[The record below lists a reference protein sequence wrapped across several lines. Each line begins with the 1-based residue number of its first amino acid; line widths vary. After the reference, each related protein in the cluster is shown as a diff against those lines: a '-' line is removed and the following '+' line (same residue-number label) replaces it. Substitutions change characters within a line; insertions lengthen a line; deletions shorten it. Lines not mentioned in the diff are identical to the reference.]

1 MRSQNGRPSLNALPQ
16 GTVLHDYVID
26 SELGSGGFSIVYLA
40 RHRLNTDWLF
50 AIKEYFPRELVARD
64 RDNGN
69 VRPVNTE
76 AKGAFEDGLRRF
88 RDEAE
93 QLRRFRN
100 ERYIVSCL
108 NYFEANGTAY
118 LVMDYDDGL
127 PLSEFLRRREAAGQP
142 FTEADLR
149 AVVEPLLE
157 GLEVVHR
164 AGVLHRDIKP
174 ANIFVRRPD
183 DITGR
188 PAQPVLIDFGAAK
201 QNYLARHSHSQAPYT
216 PGYAA
221 YEQESS
227 EGDIGPWTDIYSVG
241 ALMWRIVAG
250 GCADDESLLKSDGA
264 DEISGSGAW
273 DPTPPPAQSRAYALH
288 LGRPNPMKSAAALGA
303 DRFSPQLLHTIDSCL
318 SLYFGDRVQDCAT
331 LIGLLNTP
339 APPANTSSNQHDQSR
354 KPKSPWMGL
363 TKGLFNAVLRIPKI
377 TLSKILKLM
386 SYSDGGLSLGFV
398 ALAGSVVAMWAYV
411 LADYSGSSTIE
422 NWMFFMALSCGLS
435 IAALRFA
442 WFELEARITACAL
455 STLVGLPMVLATSPF
470 SNYVWIEEVFRRFGL
485 PYFYVVLAFLL
496 WALWLVNDRD
506 PFL

>member
-1 MRSQNGRPSLNALPQ
+1 MTSPDGRPSLNALPP
-16 GTVLHDYVID
+16 GTVLHDYIID

-50 AIKEYFPRELVARD
+50 AIEEYFPRELVARD
-64 RDNGN
+64 GDDGN

-76 AKGAFEDGLRRF
+76 ADGAFDDGLRRF
-88 RDEAE
+88 RGEAE

-118 LVMDYDDGL
+118 LVMDHDDGL

-174 ANIFVRRPD
+174 GNIFVRRQD

-201 QNYLARHSHSQAPYT
+201 QNYLARHSRSQAPYT

-221 YEQESS
+221 YEQVSS
-227 EGDIGPWTDIYSVG
+227 EGEIGPWTDMYAVG

-250 GCADDESLLKSDGA
+250 GRAGDGRLIVSDGA
-264 DEISGSGAW
+264 DEIASTGTWG
-273 DPTPPPAQSRAYALH
+273 PTPPAAQTRAYALG
-288 LGRPNPMKSAAALGA
+288 LGRPDPMESAAELGA
-303 DRFSPQLLHTIDSCL
+303 DRFSPQLLYAIDGCL
-318 SLYFGDRVQDCAT
+318 SLYSGHRVQNCAA
-331 LIGLLNTP
+331 LSGLLN
-339 APPANTSSNQHDQSR
+339 APESCANKSPDKHNLSR
-354 KPKSPWMGL
+354 KPNMPWVVMV
-363 TKGLFNAVLRIPKI
+363 KGCFREGLRIAKI
-377 TLSKILKLM
+377 ILSKILKLM
-386 SYSDGGLSLGFV
+386 SNPDGGLSPSFV
-398 ALAGSVVAMWAYV
+398 ALASSVVAMWAYT
-411 LADYSGSSTIE
+411 LTAYSVSSTIGG
-422 NWMFFMALSCGLS
+422 WMFFMVLFCGVS
-435 IAALRFA
+435 ISALRFA

-455 STLVGLPMVLATSPF
+455 TTLVGFPMVLLTAPF
-470 SNYVWIEEVFRRFGL
+470 SQYVWIEEFFRSYGL
-485 PYFYVVLAFLL
+485 PYFYVINVFLL
-496 WALWLVNDRD
+496 WALWLAHNRD
-506 PFL
+506 AS